1 MGKYTYLKQ
10 KDGIIIPNNENN
22 NAVFAGDIYSKDG
35 KLIDENLLS
44 SNYATKEELNTVKNN
59 VSNVYKYK
67 GSCHYL
73 TLADI
78 AADSKIGDVWNVQV
92 NDTDTNPTIT
102 DFDGNPILVSNGDN
116 VAWAGTG
123 WDKLAAT
130 VDLTGY
136 LTKEEFGAGIDIT
149 PTEGSE
155 NLVTSGGIYSANIEI
170 ANKLKYYDDAD
181 VEITPEE
188 EFRFEPMASTI
199 DGYTGNRKNIVIP
212 YVFAAEYGCTDLSGF
227 CEYNQTLNSV
237 LIPKNVLGILSSF
250 NYASSLKTINLDH
263 ISDIWYSFNECN
275 FSKISL
281 SKILNLSN
289 SFNNCKNLTEI
300 TIPSCL
306 SREIENCFNGCTKLK
321 TVYFESRAT
330 INSDSFTGCAE
341 DIVFYVHA
349 GSQAEQ
355 WCIENN
361 KDYQHLSSDE
371 TLLNYQGEV
380 LALPENPKPYH
391 TYKLLKD
398 DAVGNKTIVFDEMGD
413 NLRFYYNQTEDRIY
427 IEKEFIR
434 YCISPE
440 YTDTPI
446 TKLSVDLM
454 DTYPFFTID
463 FNFSGVEYIT
473 DKIAYGDR
481 NTITFKSRGYD
492 GEKLN
497 LSFDE
502 MLNEMGK
509 QKYSPSNLWITGVPK
524 EYYDYGLG
532 YYPVTVTGYRKL
544 SKDSIVTFINNEYKT
559 LYTPPIADDA
569 PTKDSENLI
578 TSGGIYEAL
587 EKDYPT
593 KDQAIVNFGTQNFKN
608 GNVAFE
614 VAESGALT
622 FKVLQDYDWIES
634 YLTNGVQ
641 FAIRALTDVENN
653 EIHVNE
659 YSKKPTVYI
668 LEEDTDICCIDLYS
682 RDNTIYAY
690 KGALPELHFNLRGS
704 FSPDYTFSTNFT
716 SGARPTE
723 VSYEAGV
730 INWVGTD
737 CALKD
742 GMSIF
747 SPVANKRYNIVIY
760 FDGITFVG
768 CVNGFTPAT
777 VGV

>member
-1 MGKYTYLKQ
+1 MRKIYGNTTTTPISPGGVDNSVY
-10 KDGIIIPNNENN
+10 DII
-22 NAVFAGDIYSKDG
+22 
-35 KLIDENLLS
+35 
-44 SNYATKEELNTVKNN
+44 
-59 VSNVYKYK
+59 VSNNDKIKYY
-67 GSCHYL
+67 G
-73 TLADI
+73 
-78 AADSKIGDVWNVQV
+78 
-92 NDTDTNPTIT
+92 
-102 DFDGNPILVSNGDN
+102 DGNIVITNEEDFIINPDIGFI
-116 VAWAGTG
+116 AGYSG
-123 WDKLAAT
+123 
-130 VDLTGY
+130 
-136 LTKEEFGAGIDIT
+136 
-149 PTEGSE
+149 
-155 NLVTSGGIYSANIEI
+155 NNTS
-170 ANKLKYYDDAD
+170 
-181 VEITPEE
+181 
-188 EFRFEPMASTI
+188 
-199 DGYTGNRKNIVIP
+199 IVIP
-212 YVFAAEYGCTDLSGF
+212 YKFYAEMDFFES
-227 CEYNQTLNSV
+227 NTLREIILPIKSYYILDSFNHSS
-237 LIPKNVLGILSSF
+237 NLSS
-250 NYASSLKTINLDH
+250 INLEH
-263 ISDIWYSFNECN
+263 VSCIY
-275 FSKISL
+275 
-281 SKILNLSN
+281 N
-289 SFNNCKNLTEI
+289 SFNNCNIRNINLLNIKQIGSSFNNCTQLTEI
-300 TIPSCL
+300 TIPSGYVVNSSDEFAL
-306 SREIENCFNGCTKLK
+306 SDCFNGCTNLK
-321 TVYFESRAT
+321 TVFFETKAK
-330 INSDSFTGCAE
+330 IASDAFTNCAE

-398 DAVGNKTIVFDEMGD
+398 DAVGNKTIVFNEMGD
-413 NLRFYYNQTEDRIY
+413 NLKFYYNQTEDRIY

-622 FKVLQDYDWIES
+622 FKVVQDYEWIET

-668 LEEDTDICCIDLYS
+668 LEEDTDIYCIDLYS